1 MKSFAIAATNLRR
14 FIRDRG
20 NIFFVFIF
28 PMLLIL
34 VLGASFG
41 GEFNARLGVVA
52 ASEGQLAQDVV
63 SRLESID
70 TVKVIA
76 IETESAAVRGV
87 ERGEL
92 EAAVLIP
99 ADYDSAIT
107 GGTPVDVQFLARSG
121 QEGSSLRSNVESVI
135 TQQAVVLRAARFA
148 ESQGL
153 ATFADA
159 LATAELTADN
169 IGPVTVEVTAVGEAF
184 SLDLL
189 GQFDSSA
196 QTQLLLFVFLTSLAG
211 SAALIQ
217 TRRLGVAKRMIATPT
232 SVRDVLVGEGLGR
245 FLVALVQG
253 LFIMLGTWL
262 IFGVDWGDPLLATL
276 ILLIFALVGSGAAML
291 MGSLFS
297 NDEQA
302 GGMGVLFGLGFAAL
316 GGCMVPLQVF
326 EVISPGLYNVAH
338 ITPHAWGLE
347 AFDSIVINNGTL
359 ADIAVF
365 LAILLGY
372 ALVLYTLAI
381 WRLRVVLTR

>member
-34 VLGASFG
+34 VFGTSFG
-41 GEFNARLGVVA
+41 GDFNARLAVVVE
-52 ASEGQLAQDVV
+52 SDGELARDLVT
-63 SRLESID
+63 RLEGLD
-70 TVKVIA
+70 TVNVVTVD
-76 IETESAAVRGV
+76 TEAAAVRGV

-92 EAAVLIP
+92 EAAVIIP
-99 ADYDSAIT
+99 ADYDAAIT
-107 GGTPVDVQFLARSG
+107 AGATVDLEFLARSG
-121 QEGSSLRSNVESVI
+121 QEGSSLRSNFESVVI
-135 TQQAVVLRAARFA
+135 QQAVVLRAARFA
-148 ESQGL
+148 ESEGL
-153 ATFADA
+153 AAFGDA
-159 LATAELTADN
+159 LATAQLVADN
-169 IGPVTVEVTAVGEAF
+169 LNPVTVEVTAVGEAF
-184 SLDLL
+184 ALDLL

-245 FLVALVQG
+245 FLVAMVQG
-253 LFIMLGTWL
+253 TFIMLGTWL
-262 IFGVDWGDPLLATL
+262 IFGVDWGDPILATV
-276 ILLIFALVGSGAAML
+276 ILLLFALVGSGAAML
-291 MGSLFS
+291 MGALFS

-326 EVISPGLYNVAH
+326 ELISPGLYKVAH

-347 AFDSIVINNGTL
+347 AFDSIVLNNGTFS
-359 ADIAVF
+359 DIAVF
-365 LAILLGY
+365 LAILVGY
-372 ALVLYTLAI
+372 AVVLYVLAI

>member
-63 SRLESID
+63 SRLESLD

-262 IFGVDWGDPLLATL
+262 IFGVDWGDPLLATV
-276 ILLIFALVGSGAAML
+276 ILLIFAIVGSGAAML

-302 GGMGVLFGLGFAAL
+302 GGMGVLLGLGFAAL

-326 EVISPGLYNVAH
+326 ELISPGLYRVAH

-347 AFDSIVINNGTL
+347 AFDSIVINNGTF
-359 ADIAVF
+359 ADIVVF

>member
-41 GEFNARLGVVA
+41 GDFNARLGVVVEA
-52 ASEGQLAQDVV
+52 EGELARDVV
-63 SRLESID
+63 TRLTDLD
-70 TVKVIA
+70 TVNVIE
-76 IETESAAVRGV
+76 IGTEDAAVRGV

-92 EAAVLIP
+92 EAAVIIP

-107 GGTPVDVQFLARSG
+107 AGVPVDLHYLARSG
-121 QEGSSLRSNVESVI
+121 QEGNSLRSNLESVV

-148 ESQGL
+148 ESEGL
-153 ATFADA
+153 ASFSAA
-159 LATAELTADN
+159 LDTAEQTLAN
-169 IGPVTVEVTAVGEAF
+169 IGPVTVEVTALGEAF

-253 LFIMLGTWL
+253 IFIMIGTWL
-262 IFGVDWGDPLLATL
+262 IFGVDWGHPGLAAL
-276 ILLIFALVGSGAAML
+276 ILLVFALVGSGAAML
-291 MGSLFS
+291 MGALFS

-302 GGMGVLFGLGFAAL
+302 GGMGVLLGLGFAAL

-326 EVISPGLYNVAH
+326 EFISPGLYRVAH

-347 AFDSIVINNGTL
+347 AFDSIVLDNGTL
-359 ADIAVF
+359 ADIAGF

>member
-1 MKSFAIAATNLRR
+1 MKSLTIAATNLRR

-28 PMLLIL
+28 PMLLVL

-41 GEFNARLGVVA
+41 GDFNARLAVVT
-52 ASEGQLAQDVV
+52 EPGGDLADDLVA
-63 SRLESID
+63 RLE
-70 TVKVIA
+70 A
-76 IETESAAVRGV
+76 IETVNVVSVATEEAAVRGV

-92 EAAVLIP
+92 EAALFIP
-99 ADYDSAIT
+99 ADYDESIT
-107 GGTPVDVQFLARSG
+107 AGTPVNVQFLSRSG
-121 QEGSSLRSNVESVI
+121 QEGNSLRSNIESAI
-135 TQQAVVLRAARFA
+135 TQQAVVLRAARFS
-148 ESQGL
+148 ESEGL
-153 ATFADA
+153 ATFTEA
-159 LATAELTADN
+159 LAVAGQAEAN
-169 IGPVTVEVTAVGEAF
+169 IGPVNVEVTALGEAF

-232 SVRDVLVGEGLGR
+232 SVRDVLLGEGFGR

-253 LFIMLGTWL
+253 LFIMIGTWL

-276 ILLIFALVGSGAAML
+276 ILLLFSLVGSGAAML

-302 GGMGVLFGLGFAAL
+302 GGMGVLFGLGLAAL

-326 EVISPGLYNVAH
+326 ELISPGLYNVAH

-347 AFDSIVINNGTL
+347 AFDSIVLSNGTIG
-359 ADIAVF
+359 DIAVF
-365 LAILLGY
+365 LAILAGY
-372 ALVLYTLAI
+372 ALVFYALAI

>member
-1 MKSFAIAATNLRR
+1 MKSFTIAATNLRR

-28 PMLLIL
+28 PMLLVL
-34 VLGASFG
+34 VLGSSFG
-41 GEFNARLGVVA
+41 GDFNARLAIVA
-52 ASEGQLAQDVV
+52 GPDGDLTRDLV
-63 SRLESID
+63 SRLEGLD
-70 TVKVIA
+70 TVNVIA
-76 IETESAAVRGV
+76 IATEEAAVRGV

-92 EAAVLIP
+92 EAAIIIP
-99 ADYDSAIT
+99 AGYDAAIT
-107 GGTPVDVQFLARSG
+107 AGEPVEVQFLARSG
-121 QEGSSLRSNVESVI
+121 QDANSLRSNVESVI

-148 ESQGL
+148 ESEGL
-153 ATFADA
+153 ATFSQA
-159 LATAELTADN
+159 LVTASDATAN
-169 IGPVTVEVTAVGEAF
+169 IGPVTVEVTALGETF

-189 GQFDSSA
+189 GQFDASA

-217 TRRLGVAKRMIATPT
+217 TRRLGVAKRMISTPT
-232 SVRDVLVGEGLGR
+232 SVRDVLIGEGLGR

-262 IFGVDWGDPLLATL
+262 IFGVDWGQPLLAAL
-276 ILLIFALVGSGAAML
+276 ILVLFALVGSGAAML
-291 MGSLFS
+291 MGALFS

-316 GGCMVPLQVF
+316 GGCMVPLQIF
-326 EVISPGLYNVAH
+326 ELISPGLYKVAH

-347 AFDSIVINNGTL
+347 AFDSIVLSNGTFG
-359 ADIAVF
+359 DIAVF
-365 LAILLGY
+365 LAILAGY
-372 ALVLYTLAI
+372 ALVFYALAI